1 MKIIKVT
8 SDNIDSFNKEIK
20 TPNLI
25 AFVKIYSDSCGHCKA
40 MESDWT
46 QLEKE
51 LENED
56 LNGLLASISSDD
68 IDSADCNTDNSG
80 VPTLRVYEG
89 GEMKMDYE
97 GKRETADMKLFFK
110 NLLKPKQKG
119 GRRKSTRKRRKSTR
133 RRRKY
138 RKKRT
143 RKKKKRGKRG
153 GFCLTK
159 KCKEEKQKKK
169 EEKKDIQIHKDFENE
184 RYKLVQKV
192 CDMKDENEY
201 NTCVNKI
208 AGNSKTVDELI
219 KNIDNSTNTA
229 IKPPTGV
236 PRRNTPP
243 GMRRRYLKPFE
254 SKIDN
259 PPGLSRKNTPPG
271 LSRKNTPRWQ
281 RLQQMK
287 SGGKRT
293 HKNRSHKRKKRRKS
307 RKRR

>member
-1 MKIIKVT
+1 MKIIKVS
-8 SDNIDSFNKEIK
+8 SDNIDNFNKEIK

-51 LENED
+51 LKNED

-68 IDSADCNTDNSG
+68 IDSADCDTDNRG

-97 GKRETADMKLFFK
+97 GKRKTADMKLFFK

-119 GRRKSTRKRRKSTR
+119 GRRKSTRRRRKSTR

-143 RKKKKRGKRG
+143 RKKNKRKKKRG

-159 KCKEEKQKKK
+159 KCKKEKQKKK
-169 EEKKDIQIHKDFENE
+169 EEKKDIQINKDFENE
-184 RYKLVQKV
+184 RYKLAWEV
-192 CDMKDENEY
+192 CDTNDKNEY
-201 NTCVNKI
+201 DKCVDKI
-208 AGNSKTVDELI
+208 AGKSTSVDELI
-219 KNIDNSTNTA
+219 KDINISDVNIDNSINTA
-229 IKPPTGV
+229 IKPPTG
-236 PRRNTPP
+236 
-243 GMRRRYLKPFE
+243 
-254 SKIDN
+254 
-259 PPGLSRKNTPPG
+259 LSRRNTPPG
-271 LSRKNTPRWQ
+271 LSRRNTQ
-281 RLQQMK
+281 
-287 SGGKRT
+287 SGGRRT
-293 HKNRSHKRKKRRKS
+293 QKNRSHKRKKRRKS